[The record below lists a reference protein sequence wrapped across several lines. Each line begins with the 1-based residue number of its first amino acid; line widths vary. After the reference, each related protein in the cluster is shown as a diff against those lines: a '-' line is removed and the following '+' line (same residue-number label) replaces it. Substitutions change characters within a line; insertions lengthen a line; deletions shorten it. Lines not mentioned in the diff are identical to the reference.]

1 MAIEGLNDDIL
12 RHAAASEE
20 GIVIERPP
28 YVVTI
33 YVRRM
38 ESWEMPDA
46 EPEPEYRVHPLTR
59 GDVHLGNAARSV
71 GR

>member
-1 MAIEGLNDDIL
+1 MAVEGLNDDL
-12 RHAAASEE
+12 LAHAAASEE

-38 ESWEMPDA
+38 EVWEMGEPD
-46 EPEPEYRVHPLTR
+46 PEPEYRVHPMTISAPLP
-59 GDVHLGNAARSV
+59 NKARAV